1 VLTENRADRRS
12 SRDERYREHGSCRA
26 TVKRSSLAEDG
37 FRQLNHEGPR
47 LKGRIKIAFI
57 DQYVFPIFM
66 SFEKIAKESD
76 LARRKWVSM
85 AVGCSKSF

>member
-1 VLTENRADRRS
+1 MTENRADRRS

-57 DQYVFPIFM
+57 DQYVFPILM
-66 SFEKIAKESD
+66 TVEMIAEESD
-76 LARRKWVSM
+76 LVRRKWVSM
-85 AVGCSKSF
+85 AVGSSKSF